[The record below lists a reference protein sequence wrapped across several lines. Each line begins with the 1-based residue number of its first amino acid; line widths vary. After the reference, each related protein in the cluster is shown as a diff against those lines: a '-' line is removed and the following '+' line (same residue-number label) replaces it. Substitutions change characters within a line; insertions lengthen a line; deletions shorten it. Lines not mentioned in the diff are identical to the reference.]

1 MQGREMGAT
10 WDALHVST
18 AAGFWQKAGE
28 LWVLVCLTLGKAM
41 TQGGGC
47 HLGCI
52 ACVDSG
58 WFLGWVPGGCQAV
71 FTACNESAWF

>member
-1 MQGREMGAT
+1 MGAT

-41 TQGGGC
+41 TRRC
-47 HLGCI
+47 HI
-52 ACVDSG
+52 AKVHSH
-58 WFLGWVPGGCQAV
+58 
-71 FTACNESAWF
+71 